1 MGDFFSASFLL
12 LSSPAR
18 ESNRIESNRID
29 PRSTQPGGVAQK
41 LFNGRALDGP
51 TIATLLPVLADKL
64 NSDGELLPREV
75 WRLMEEH
82 RLNKVLAEYR
92 DEVKAWVQARV
103 AEVREWGSE

>member
-1 MGDFFSASFLL
+1 M
-12 LSSPAR
+12 
-18 ESNRIESNRID
+18 
-29 PRSTQPGGVAQK
+29 
-41 LFNGRALDGP
+41 
-51 TIATLLPVLADKL
+51 LADKL